1 MAIFVEFY
9 TTMLGF
15 VNFRLYHNLNL
26 QYPPA
31 LPHHQ
36 AQPDGAGDSKQGD
49 ESFLDRQGRLKL
61 SISIHEKVFSR
72 AFNGLTELRLNRLKC
87 LFNR

>member
-1 MAIFVEFY
+1 MSIFVEFY

-31 LPHHQ
+31 LPHQ
-36 AQPDGAGDSKQGD
+36 ALPAATGEDSKQDD
-49 ESFLDRQGRLKL
+49 ESFMDR
-61 SISIHEKVFSR
+61 
-72 AFNGLTELRLNRLKC
+72 
-87 LFNR
+87 